1 MQAALLCYTRRVPI
15 ANSQRGAWMKVL
27 KNSLS
32 PARTKG
38 EGSRWGVA
46 FAAVL
51 AMLVGVA
58 ITANGQAPRT
68 MVIRPGRVLNVRT
81 RDLRANQVSEIEGD
95 KMPQITPPIEVTER
109 S

>member
-58 ITANGQAPRT
+58 LTANAQAPRRV
-68 MVIRPGRVLNVRT
+68 VIRARHVLNVRT
-81 RDLRANQVSEIEGD
+81 GELRANQAILIDGD
-95 KMPQITPPIEVTER
+95 NIAQIAPSSQVTAC
-109 S
+109 